1 MKTGKCNFYIYLLES
16 TNICQ
21 PHAVIILISQEA
33 GTKYTAHKVFF
44 RQANT
49 FRNHLEE
56 TPLFTGKRS
65 SGGFAH
71 LPKVTID
78 PCRSRTGSLL
88 TPEPLLPIIIY
99 NLRTNFF
106 FCSNA
111 SSDSLEQLLVLGQEP
126 AYTGFHQHLLLKP
139 DASVP
144 FTVRVADEYEQEVN

>member
-49 FRNHLEE
+49 FRNHPEE

-106 FCSNA
+106 FVAMHLQIAWSNCWCWA
-111 SSDSLEQLLVLGQEP
+111 KSLPIQV
-126 AYTGFHQHLLLKP
+126 
-139 DASVP
+139 
-144 FTVRVADEYEQEVN
+144 FTSIYS